1 MNSNQVKNV
10 DNLNPT
16 ENPDSF
22 NKSYDGNV
30 IIKVMEGAEMYSK
43 LAVIEP
49 SEYGLKPV
57 VVYTVSDKVLAY
69 RERII
74 DALAV
79 GEKMDK
85 YPNISRLLDVLI
97 NQEISAD
104 ILLEKVKKVENLPME
119 QKDQEISK
127 ILKSLNLL

>member
-1 MNSNQVKNV
+1 MRLSE
-10 DNLNPT
+10 T
-16 ENPDSF
+16 EYEKYKKNPDSF

-30 IIKVMEGAEMYSK
+30 IMKVMEGAEMYSK

-57 VVYTVSDKVLAY
+57 VVYTVSDNVLAN

-79 GEKMDK
+79 GEEYGQISEYFEIIRCAYQPGD
-85 YPNISRLLDVLI
+85 ISRYFVG
-97 NQEISAD
+97 
-104 ILLEKVKKVENLPME
+104 KGKK
-119 QKDQEISK
+119 SR
-127 ILKSLNLL
+127 KSSNGTSVVQGRRQGGSL